1 MPVIPLG
8 VERKFIAFIFQPC
21 GRDLWWALSKACR
34 IMEVKTAFKNVD
46 KTNSTMSNL

>member
-8 VERKFIAFIFQPC
+8 VERKFISFIFQPC
-21 GRDLWWALSKACR
+21 GRDFWWALSKACR